1 MLQTRSIE
9 LKSHFDV
16 VRKLGYIP
24 NLNTLVSVSEVI
36 LNLINCFQFRIA

>member
-1 MLQTRSIE
+1 MNQSRPIE

-24 NLNTLVSVSEVI
+24 NLNTLVSVSEVCLI
-36 LNLINCFQFRIA
+36 LLNKQ